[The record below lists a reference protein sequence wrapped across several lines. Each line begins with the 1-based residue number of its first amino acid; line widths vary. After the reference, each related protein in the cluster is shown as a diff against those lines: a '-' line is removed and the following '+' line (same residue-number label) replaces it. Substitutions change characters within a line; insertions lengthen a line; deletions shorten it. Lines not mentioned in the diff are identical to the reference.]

1 MNISPESA
9 LSKTNLKFITRFQ
22 LMEKM
27 ILEEDQSIDEMSLA
41 DMDQFWERAKISLK
55 KDSTS

>member
-22 LMEKM
+22 LMENM
-27 ILEEDQSIDEMSLA
+27 ILEEGQSIDKMNLE

-55 KDSTS
+55 KDSAS